1 MSAKTEVD
9 MFFKSKAPGKVKN
22 AAANSTEVM
31 ERMAQQQHSAEQV
44 ASPRG
49 AVEGDIF
56 HRSLSID
63 ENSQFEGSRRVENPI
78 EPSSS
83 VDPTGPQKKDMQ
95 NPAPAPLPSIDADL
109 QHVERWLALS
119 CAQMTPNLPFCTG
132 EIKEIEMLNSMK
144 SGAPEKNRNAA
155 ANAGEVIG
163 TTVQPHDQAWAGTEP
178 TTRAG
183 TASCI
188 GSDMSIVGKIEC
200 NGPAQIFGRIEGELR
215 ASDLLISDG
224 AQVEGNIIAQ
234 SVTICGHVKGTIR
247 AVRVKLQNGGAV
259 EGDIFHRSLSIDE
272 NSLFEG
278 SSRRVENPT
287 ELPAVDAKGPR
298 EEDMRSS
305 ALAPYLQRAEA
316 SASTDWSESTVEP
329 KH

>member
-1 MSAKTEVD
+1 MSAKTEVV

-31 ERMAQQQHSAEQV
+31 ERMVQQQHSVAEQV

-56 HRSLSID
+56 RRSLSID
-63 ENSQFEGSRRVENPI
+63 ENSQFEGSSRRVENPI

-109 QHVERWLALS
+109 QRVERWLALS

-144 SGAPEKNRNAA
+144 SGAPENNRNAA

-163 TTVQPHDQAWAGTEP
+163 TTVQPHDQTWAKSEP
-178 TTRAG
+178 TTQAG
-183 TASCI
+183 MASCI
-188 GSDMSIVGKIEC
+188 GSDMSIVGNIEC
-200 NGPAQIFGRIEGELR
+200 EGPAQIFGRIEGEVR

-224 AQVEGNIIAQ
+224 AHVEGSVIAQ
-234 SVTICGHVKGTIR
+234 NVTICGRVKGTIR
-247 AVRVKLQNGGAV
+247 AVRVKLQNAGAV

-272 NSLFEG
+272 NSQFEG

-287 ELPAVDAKGPR
+287 DPSSSVDAKGPQKK
-298 EEDMRSS
+298 DMAPAPAPSID
-305 ALAPYLQRAEA
+305 AELA
-316 SASTDWSESTVEP
+316 DGP